1 MSTNFNYTLDGKKLF
16 NRESSM
22 TKLTVNFTKEEFDC
36 KCGCGTGTISEML
49 VNRLQM
55 VRDDYGKSMI
65 ITSGIR
71 CLSHN
76 RNIGSRDTS
85 SHIKF
90 IAADIGCKSMSER
103 HDLLKYC
110 LKFFDRVGVHK
121 EFLHVDVDYD
131 KPQGVF
137 VY

>member
-1 MSTNFNYTLDGKKLF
+1 MTAQFNYTLDGKKIFNKEKNVSKLTANF
-16 NRESSM
+16 NR
-22 TKLTVNFTKEEFDC
+22 EEFDC
-36 KCGCGTGTISEML
+36 KCGCGTGTISGTL
-49 VNRLQM
+49 VTRLQS
-55 VRDDYGKSMI
+55 VREEYGKSMI

-85 SHIKF
+85 SHIKCL
-90 IAADIGCKSMSER
+90 AADIGCKSMGER

-110 LKFFDRVGVHK
+110 LKFFDRGGVHK